1 MSNGWNWSHSAGPVA
16 LLTANGAYKRDSRQH
31 VYYHIRL
38 CDKKPSEIPV
48 AADTASA
55 KTGSSPDPT
64 FGRRNRIQLKQL
76 LYLCRRSAFRCRVSV
91 SRSTNRLEL
100 KWSAILCLPCVSCV
114 RRSVR
119 CGEILP
125 GHGVIL
131 MIFLSSSFLRIA
143 VFERFYII
151 NDEDNI
157 FHLNPQ
163 IRAISSSSS
172 GHNGFSSVDKL
183 PVSIAFRIISIE
195 GTA

>member
-1 MSNGWNWSHSAGPVA
+1 MMAINPSILFLMSVCPV
-16 LLTANGAYKRDSRQH
+16 YPIVREM
-31 VYYHIRL
+31 RL
-38 CDKKPSEIPV
+38 
-48 AADTASA
+48 
-55 KTGSSPDPT
+55 
-64 FGRRNRIQLKQL
+64 
-76 LYLCRRSAFRCRVSV
+76 
-91 SRSTNRLEL
+91 
-100 KWSAILCLPCVSCV
+100 
-114 RRSVR
+114 
-119 CGEILP
+119 
-125 GHGVIL
+125 IL

-163 IRAISSSSS
+163 IRAISSSLS

>member
-1 MSNGWNWSHSAGPVA
+1 MMAINPSILLLMSVCPVFP
-16 LLTANGAYKRDSRQH
+16 N
-31 VYYHIRL
+31 
-38 CDKKPSEIPV
+38 
-48 AADTASA
+48 
-55 KTGSSPDPT
+55 
-64 FGRRNRIQLKQL
+64 NRI
-76 LYLCRRSAFRCRVSV
+76 
-91 SRSTNRLEL
+91 N
-100 KWSAILCLPCVSCV
+100 
-114 RRSVR
+114 
-119 CGEILP
+119 
-125 GHGVIL
+125 GVIL